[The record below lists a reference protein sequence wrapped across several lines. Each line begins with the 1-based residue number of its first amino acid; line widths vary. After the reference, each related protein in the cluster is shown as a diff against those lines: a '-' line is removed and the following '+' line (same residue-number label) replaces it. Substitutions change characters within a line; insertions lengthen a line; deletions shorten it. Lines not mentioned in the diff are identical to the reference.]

1 VEHTDTNDKI
11 KKGDEMKEEI
21 GETAGKIWEIL
32 KKKNEVNIAQ
42 LPRLLNKKSAV
53 VYQGLGWLA
62 REDKV
67 EYQKKAGKTLVSLT
81 ETERGI

>member
-1 VEHTDTNDKI
+1 
-11 KKGDEMKEEI
+11 MKDEI

-32 KKKNEVNIAQ
+32 KKKGEVNVTQ

-53 VYQGLGWLA
+53 TYQGLGWLA

-67 EYQKKAGKTLVSLT
+67 EYQTKTGKTLVSLAKS
-81 ETERGI
+81 ERGI